1 MKSPCFHIFRH
12 QNKILVDQFM
22 ENHKKDLDPNKD
34 LANQSSINPNHLKA
48 MKFLARSRETA
59 DRSGMGFYGSFVT
72 DDGYHY
78 SVTNIDSD
86 IIEQKMIDYF
96 INFKLDANFRL
107 SEFMNRLRVI
117 STNEGIKMELTD
129 GPDVG

>member
-1 MKSPCFHIFRH
+1 MSLPCFHIFRH
-12 QNKILVDQFM
+12 RNHVLVDQFM

-34 LANQSSINPNHLKA
+34 LANQQSINPIHLKA

-78 SVTNIDSD
+78 SVTNISAVP
-86 IIEQKMIDYF
+86 INKELVEYLIDFKLTEDFDLSKF
-96 INFKLDANFRL
+96 INQLK
-107 SEFMNRLRVI
+107 VI
-117 STNEGIKMELTD
+117 PTNEGIKVQLTD
-129 GPDVG
+129 EHDVG

>member
-12 QNKILVDQFM
+12 QNKVLVDQFM
-22 ENHKKDLDPNKD
+22 ENHKRNLDPNKD
-34 LANQSSINPNHLKA
+34 LANQETINPKYFKA

-78 SVTNIDSD
+78 SITNIDSH
-86 IIEQKMIDYF
+86 IVEQKMIDYL
-96 INFKLDANFRL
+96 INFKLTEDFDL
-107 SEFMNRLRVI
+107 SDFMNRLRVI
-117 STNEGIKMELTD
+117 QTSEGVKMELTD
-129 GPDVG
+129 EQT

>member
-12 QNKILVDQFM
+12 QNKVLVDQFM

-34 LANQSSINPNHLKA
+34 LANQESINPKYLKA

-78 SVTNIDSD
+78 SVTNIDSH
-86 IIEQKMIDYF
+86 IVEQKMIDYL
-96 INFKLDANFRL
+96 INFKLTEDFDL

-117 STNEGIKMELTD
+117 QTSEGVKMELTD
-129 GPDVG
+129 DPT

>member
-12 QNKILVDQFM
+12 QNKVLVDQFM

-34 LANQSSINPNHLKA
+34 LANQQSISPKYLKV

-78 SVTNIDSD
+78 SITNIDSH
-86 IIEQKMIDYF
+86 IVEQKMIDYL
-96 INFKLDANFRL
+96 INFRL
-107 SEFMNRLRVI
+107 TEDFDLSDFMNRLRVI
-117 STNEGIKMELTD
+117 QTSEGVKMELTD
-129 GPDVG
+129 EQT